1 VTCALVWLTKGV
13 RRRALPAR
21 CCPALTSMEYITSFD
36 LKEFIAAIGY
46 IGIFAIIFAESGL
59 LVGFFLPG
67 DSLLFTAGVIAGSK
81 TLQGT
86 LGVELSYPVLAI
98 GCFIAAVTGDS
109 VGYWFGSRVGRR
121 LFQRED
127 SLFFKKKYLYQA
139 EELYHKHGG
148 KIIVLARFMPIVR
161 TFAPIVAGV
170 GTMHYPRF
178 LSFNVIGGLFWA
190 VGVVSAGY
198 YLGEAA
204 DGYLLPIV
212 VAIILV
218 SVAPPALHVLKDYL
232 AQRRARRAATPEVE
246 M

>member
-1 VTCALVWLTKGV
+1 M
-13 RRRALPAR
+13 
-21 CCPALTSMEYITSFD
+21 SMEELLHFD
-36 LKEFIAAIGY
+36 LKELIATIGY
-46 IGIFAIIFAESGL
+46 IGVFAIIFAESGL
-59 LVGFFLPG
+59 LIGFFLPG

-81 TLQGT
+81 TLQST

-109 VGYWFGSRVGRR
+109 VGYWFGNRVGRR
-121 LFQRED
+121 LFERQD
-127 SLFFKKKYLYQA
+127 TLFFKKKYLHQA
-139 EELYHKHGG
+139 EGLYHKHGG

-178 LSFNVIGGLFWA
+178 LSFNVIGGLLWA
-190 VGVVSAGY
+190 VGIVSAGY

-212 VAIILV
+212 LAIIFV
-218 SVAPPALHVLKDYL
+218 SVAPPVLHVLKDYL
-232 AQRRARRAATPEVE
+232 AQRRARKAAASEVE
-246 M
+246 V

>member
-1 VTCALVWLTKGV
+1 
-13 RRRALPAR
+13 
-21 CCPALTSMEYITSFD
+21 MEELIGFD
-36 LKEFIAAIGY
+36 LKHFIATIGY
-46 IGIFAIIFAESGL
+46 IGIFAIVFAESGL

-81 TLQGT
+81 SLQET
-86 LGVELSYPVLAI
+86 LGVELSYPILAI
-98 GCFIAAVTGDS
+98 GCFIAAVAGDS

-139 EELYHKHGG
+139 EALYEKHGG

-161 TFAPIVAGV
+161 TFAPIVAGI
-170 GTMHYPRF
+170 GTMHYGRF
-178 LSFNVIGGLFWA
+178 ISFNVFGGLFWA

-198 YLGEAA
+198 FLGEAA
-204 DGYLLPIV
+204 DGYLMPIV
-212 VAIILV
+212 IIIILV

-232 AQRRARRAATPEVE
+232 AQRRARQAHAPKAEL
-246 M
+246 